1 MSMKDK
7 SIRIDD
13 WACNLLYIGA
23 YDSPEVDE
31 VLDANRCGVCGD
43 DGEEYKDGKYITCT
57 QCQGTGY
64 SGDFEVRWVDEENN
78 RYNVYEY
85 INY

>member
-1 MSMKDK
+1 MADK

-13 WACNLLYIGA
+13 WACNLLFIGP

-31 VLDANRCGVCGD
+31 VLDANRCEACPD
-43 DGEEYKDGKYITCT
+43 LEDNSDCDH
-57 QCQGTGY
+57 CNGTGY
-64 SGDFEVRWVDEENN
+64 KGDFEVSWVDESNN
-78 RYNVYEY
+78 NYGNVYEY